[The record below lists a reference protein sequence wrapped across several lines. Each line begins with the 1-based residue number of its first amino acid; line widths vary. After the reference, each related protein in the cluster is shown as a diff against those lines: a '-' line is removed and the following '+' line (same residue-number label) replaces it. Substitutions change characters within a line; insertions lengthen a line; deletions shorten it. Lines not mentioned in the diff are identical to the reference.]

1 MERRVNGTHNRPKIA
16 KGIPSL
22 CDHFIITAIAWK
34 RLLTMVHMHLSVRL
48 ISFDNTLRFFTFWIS
63 VVIIQSSLHTVLTE
77 DMHTL

>member
-1 MERRVNGTHNRPKIA
+1 MGPTIVPRSLR
-16 KGIPSL
+16 GIPSL
-22 CDHFIITAIAWK
+22 CDYFIITAIAWK

-48 ISFDNTLRFFTFWIS
+48 ISFNNTLRFFTFWIS